1 MVGTILSGVW
11 ASMRA
16 KAAPDVYFKFF
27 WDRLKQ
33 RDVFMYE
40 FRLPQY
46 DFILLEPYWENVA
59 E

>member
-1 MVGTILSGVW
+1 
-11 ASMRA
+11 MRA
-16 KAAPDVYFKFF
+16 KAAPDVYFKVFR
-27 WDRLKQ
+27 DKLKW

-59 E
+59 